1 MYTVVL
7 FYVYS
12 VTFLNILPSLQ
23 QASLFLTPNKTSED
37 IKHHMHIQI
46 ANHQTA

>member
-1 MYTVVL
+1 MYIVVL

-12 VTFLNILPSLQ
+12 VTFLNTLPSS
-23 QASLFLTPNKTSED
+23 QASLFLAPNKTSVD
-37 IKHHMHIQI
+37 IKHHMHLQI